1 LYQHRGR
8 SHARKPRGKS
18 VARNKGFIMRF
29 DIKTPPLFFILIFL
43 CQTTFSQKFNT
54 TPIAPENLNSDTIRN
69 RIDRLNKKTPLDIF
83 LSSDVEKLIK
93 KYLKNRT
100 DFYAKNKDKI
110 NLYFPMFEEQ
120 LQNRKIPL
128 ELKYLPI
135 IESRL
140 DPEAV
145 SRVGATG
152 LWQLMFYTGLENGLK
167 LNSYID
173 ERMDP
178 LKSTI
183 AATKYLEKL
192 YKIHPDW
199 NLALASYNAGPR
211 TISKAIKR
219 SGGYKNYW
227 NLRPFLPRETA
238 NYIPSFI
245 ATMYILEYAEEHG
258 INIKQLPNTKP
269 KIDTIYVKNQ
279 ISFEHISSFLNISKE
294 MIKKYNPSYIHEIIP
309 GKNKNY
315 ITLPEKVVDSMISNE
330 ERLYAY
336 SKSEFDKQEKPLPD
350 LYSIDSKIIYKI
362 KYGEFLGKIAK
373 KFGVKV
379 SDLKRWNNLK
389 SDAIKENQ
397 KLIIFPKRIPKN

>member
-1 LYQHRGR
+1 M
-8 SHARKPRGKS
+8 K
-18 VARNKGFIMRF
+18 F
-29 DIKTPPLFFILIFL
+29 DKKTPPLFFILLFL

-54 TPIAPENLNSDTIRN
+54 TPIAPENLNSDTIKN
-69 RIDRLNKKTPLDIF
+69 RIERLNKKTPLDIF

-192 YKIHPDW
+192 YKIHSDW
-199 NLALASYNAGPR
+199 ILALASYNAGPR

-258 INIKQLPNTKP
+258 IDIKEPPNTKP
-269 KIDTIYVKNQ
+269 KTDTIYVKNQ

-294 MIKKYNPSYIHEIIP
+294 IIKKYNPSYIHEIIP

-315 ITLPEKVVDSMISNE
+315 ITLPEKVVDSIISNE

>member
-1 LYQHRGR
+1 
-8 SHARKPRGKS
+8 
-18 VARNKGFIMRF
+18 M
-29 DIKTPPLFFILIFL
+29 
-43 CQTTFSQKFNT
+43 
-54 TPIAPENLNSDTIRN
+54 
-69 RIDRLNKKTPLDIF
+69 DIF

-93 KYLKNRT
+93 KYLKNRA

-192 YKIHPDW
+192 YKIHSDW
-199 NLALASYNAGPR
+199 NLTLASYNAGPR

-258 INIKQLPNTKP
+258 IAIKQLPNTKP

-294 MIKKYNPSYIHEIIP
+294 IIKKYNPSYIHEIVP
-309 GKNKNY
+309 GKNQNY
-315 ITLPEKVVDSMISNE
+315 ITLPEKVVDCIISNE

-397 KLIIFPKRIPKN
+397 KLIVFPKRIPKN

>member
-1 LYQHRGR
+1 M
-8 SHARKPRGKS
+8 K
-18 VARNKGFIMRF
+18 F
-29 DIKTPPLFFILIFL
+29 DKKTTPLFFILLFL
-43 CQTTFSQKFNT
+43 CQTTFSQKLNT
-54 TPIAPENLNSDTIRN
+54 TPIAPENLNSDTIKN

-140 DPEAV
+140 EPEAV

-192 YKIHPDW
+192 YKIHSDW
-199 NLALASYNAGPR
+199 ILALASYNAGPR

-258 INIKQLPNTKP
+258 IDIKQLPNTKP
-269 KIDTIYVKNQ
+269 KTDTIYVKNQ

-294 MIKKYNPSYIHEIIP
+294 IIKKYNPSYIHEIIP

-315 ITLPEKVVDSMISNE
+315 ITLPEKVVDSIISNE

>member
-1 LYQHRGR
+1 
-8 SHARKPRGKS
+8 
-18 VARNKGFIMRF
+18 MRF
-29 DIKTPPLFFILIFL
+29 DIKTPPLFFILLFL

-54 TPIAPENLNSDTIRN
+54 TPIAPENLNSDTIKN

-192 YKIHPDW
+192 YKIHSDW

-258 INIKQLPNTKP
+258 IDIKQLTNTKP

-315 ITLPEKVVDSMISNE
+315 ITLPEKAVDSIISNE

-397 KLIIFPKRIPKN
+397 KLIVFPKRIPKN

>member
-1 LYQHRGR
+1 
-8 SHARKPRGKS
+8 
-18 VARNKGFIMRF
+18 MRF
-29 DIKTPPLFFILIFL
+29 DMKTLPLFFILLFL

-54 TPIAPENLNSDTIRN
+54 APIAPENLNSDTIKN

-100 DFYAKNKDKI
+100 DFYAKNKEKI

-128 ELKYLPI
+128 EFKYLPI

-258 INIKQLPNTKP
+258 IDIKQLPNIKP

-294 MIKKYNPSYIHEIIP
+294 IIKKYNPSYIHEIIP

-315 ITLPEKVVDSMISNE
+315 ITLPEKVVDSIIWNE

-362 KYGEFLGKIAK
+362 KYGEFLGKISQ

-397 KLIIFPKRIPKN
+397 KLIVFPKRIPKN

>member
-1 LYQHRGR
+1 
-8 SHARKPRGKS
+8 
-18 VARNKGFIMRF
+18 MRF
-29 DIKTPPLFFILIFL
+29 DIKTPPLFFILLFL
-43 CQTTFSQKFNT
+43 CQTTFSQNFNT
-54 TPIAPENLNSDTIRN
+54 TPIAPENLNSDTIKN

-192 YKIHPDW
+192 YKIHSDW

-245 ATMYILEYAEEHG
+245 ATMYILEYAEEHV
-258 INIKQLPNTKP
+258 IDIKQLTNTKP
-269 KIDTIYVKNQ
+269 KIDTIYIKNQ

-315 ITLPEKVVDSMISNE
+315 ITLPEKVVDSIISNE

-397 KLIIFPKRIPKN
+397 KLIVFPKRIPKN

>member
-1 LYQHRGR
+1 
-8 SHARKPRGKS
+8 
-18 VARNKGFIMRF
+18 MRF
-29 DIKTPPLFFILIFL
+29 DIKTSLLFFILFFL

-54 TPIAPENLNSDTIRN
+54 TPIAPENLNSDTIKN

-192 YKIHPDW
+192 YKIHSDW

-258 INIKQLPNTKP
+258 IAIKQLPNTKP

-294 MIKKYNPSYIHEIIP
+294 IIKKYNPSYIHEIVP
-309 GKNKNY
+309 GKNQNY
-315 ITLPEKVVDSMISNE
+315 ITLPEKVVDSIISNE

-397 KLIIFPKRIPKN
+397 KLIVFPKRIPKN